1 MTTLGK
7 PQRQHRILRILE
19 EQPVSSQAQLVQLLE
34 AEGIV
39 ATQATVSRDL
49 EELGAVKVRI
59 PGGTMAYAIPDYT
72 RGERSGSDDHLRRVL
87 GEFVVEVAHSGN
99 LVVLRTPPGSAHV
112 VGSALDR
119 AGLAHILGTVAGD
132 DTLLVVVNEAVGGA
146 AMASELAELA
156 GL

>member
-1 MTTLGK
+1 MSTLGK

-19 EQPVSSQAQLVQLLE
+19 EQAISSQAQLVQLLE
-34 AEGIV
+34 SEGIV

-59 PGGTMAYAIPDYT
+59 PGGAMAYAIPDFT
-72 RGERSGSDDHLRRVL
+72 RERTPSDDHLKRL
-87 GEFVVEVAHSGN
+87 MGEFVVEVAHSAN
-99 LVVLRTPPGSAHV
+99 IVVLRTPPGSAHV

-119 AGLAHILGTVAGD
+119 ASLPDVLGTVAGD
-132 DTLLVVVNEAVGGA
+132 DTVLVVCTEHKGGA
-146 AMASELAELA
+146 DVAAELAELA

>member
-7 PQRQHRILRILE
+7 PQRQHRISKLLE
-19 EQPVSSQAQLVQLLE
+19 EQPVSSQSQLVELL
-34 AEGIV
+34 AADGVV

-59 PGGTMAYAIPDYT
+59 PGGTLAYAIPDHAK
-72 RGERSGSDDHLRRVL
+72 ERAGPDDHLRRVMVD
-87 GEFVVEVAHSGN
+87 FVVEVAHSGN

-119 AGLAHILGTVAGD
+119 AGLNDVLGTVAGD
-132 DTLLVVVNEAVGGA
+132 DTLLVVCSEHIGGSKVA
-146 AMASELAELA
+146 ALLAEMA